1 MLTPQFKT
9 PRLAKII
16 GLKNELYLKRED
28 LHPYGSHKGRSIPL
42 MIEKYAKE
50 KLRDFVVSSSGN
62 AALASALYISE
73 YNKRHP
79 QKSLTL
85 KIFVGK
91 NIEKEKMKNLKRTIR
106 GKKFIILSQ
115 TANPKQ
121 SAFQME
127 KNNLAKN
134 LRQSTDDSA
143 LIGYKKLAAELSKIK
158 NLSAVF
164 IPTSSGATAQA
175 IYLSFKKIGINPQIH
190 IVQTTACHPI
200 ADEINKDEEQTIEN
214 TKKSLASAIVDKIA
228 HRKKEVSEAV
238 KKSNGDG
245 WIINDQEIK
254 TAIKITE
261 KTTGIKISP
270 NSALSMAG
278 LSQAVKQ
285 GRQFS
290 GSVVC
295 LLTGK

>member
-1 MLTPQFKT
+1 MLTPQFKA
-9 PRLAKII
+9 PRLAKTI

-42 MIEKYAKE
+42 MIEKYAKR
-50 KLRDFVVSSSGN
+50 RDFAVSSSGN

-85 KIFVGK
+85 KIFIGK

-106 GKKFIILSQ
+106 DKKFIVLSQ

-134 LRQSTDDSA
+134 LRQSTDDNA
-143 LIGYKKLAAELSKIK
+143 LIGYEKLAMELSKIK

-164 IPTSSGATAQA
+164 IPTSSGAAAQG
-175 IYLSFKKIGINPQIH
+175 IWLGFKKIGINPQIH

-200 ADEINKDEEQTIEN
+200 ADEINKNKKQTIKN

-228 HRKKEVSEAV
+228 HRKNEVAEAV
-238 KKSNGDG
+238 KKSNGAG
-245 WIINDQEIK
+245 WIINDREIK

-270 NSALSMAG
+270 NSALSVAG
-278 LSQAVKQ
+278 LTKAVKQ
-285 GRQFS
+285 CHRFS
-290 GSVVC
+290 GKVVC